1 MKMKNH
7 HRYLII
13 NWIIILIAIG
23 FLGLYFEGMSWSVFE
38 MKAERLAFLA
48 VSVVCVYLLK
58 MLRLY
63 VALTGTGITF
73 QRHLQLFFKTAP
85 VSLLLP
91 FKLGDL
97 YRMYCYGFAIQGYLR
112 SAVTILL
119 DRFMDT
125 LALITVILVFAMMQG
140 FSASYFIYVFVLFL
154 VISLAVYYTFP
165 AFFAY
170 WNRYLIESPATGYRI
185 FYLKFL
191 NSLNRVYKEI
201 QLVVQGR
208 FMTMYVLSL
217 LAWMVE
223 LGLVALASGVN
234 FKVSSLVR
242 YLESALGI
250 GLDSVQQ
257 LFVLGSIA
265 FTIGV
270 CLVLYVFNFM
280 RKGSRK

>member
-7 HRYLII
+7 HCYLII
-13 NWIIILIAIG
+13 NWIIILISIG
-23 FLGLYFEGMSWSVFE
+23 FLGIYFEGMSWSVFE
-38 MKAERLAFLA
+38 MEAGSLAFLA
-48 VSVVCVYLLK
+48 VSAVCVYLLK

-63 VALTGTGITF
+63 VVLAGTGISF
-73 QRHLQLFFKTAP
+73 RRHLQLFFKTAS

-97 YRMYCYGFAIQGYLR
+97 YRMYCYGFVIQGRLR
-112 SAVTILL
+112 SVVTILL

-125 LALITVILVFAMMQG
+125 LALITVILVFAVMQG
-140 FSASYFIYVFVLFL
+140 FSTSYFIYALVLFL

-165 AFFAY
+165 AFFIY

-234 FKVSSLVR
+234 FRVSSLIR

-250 GLDSVQQ
+250 GVDSVQQ
-257 LFVLGSIA
+257 LFVLGSIV
-265 FTIGV
+265 FTIGA
-270 CLVLYVFNFM
+270 CLALYAFSFL
-280 RKGSRK
+280 RKGSER